1 MFTPQKSKIDM
12 SWATSRERAES
23 NLSALKF
30 MMEIAEKGPVKLPVQ
45 ESSKLWENIV
55 SNKKNIKINYGIFSV
70 FLSENHGH
78 MTGVIQLYTVKMSS
92 SLAK

>member
-30 MMEIAEKGPVKLPVQ
+30 MMELAEKGPVKL
-45 ESSKLWENIV
+45 LD
-55 SNKKNIKINYGIFSV
+55 
-70 FLSENHGH
+70 
-78 MTGVIQLYTVKMSS
+78 
-92 SLAK
+92 